1 MKTHF
6 YFILLIFIFLP
17 KALMAQNPTAWRG
30 PNQSGVYPDI
40 HLLEKWPDSGPEV
53 LWTFKSLGIG
63 YSSPAFAKNKIY
75 ISGMEGSAGYIYCL
89 SQDGKLVW
97 KSTYG
102 SEFDASYPG
111 SRSTPVIDN
120 NFVYILSGVGDLACL
135 NADNGRSVWKINILK
150 EFGGKITQWG
160 LNETVVI
167 HENKLI
173 CTPGG
178 ANNNVVA
185 LDKLTGKLIWSS
197 KGMGEISAYCTPLLT
212 KIGSRNLVVTHTENN
227 IIGLDAESGT
237 LLWKYPHVNE
247 WGVHPNTPLFFKN
260 AVFCFSGYGKGGILL
275 QLNEDGSSVTK
286 KWSSTDM
293 DSRTGGAVVLDK
305 KIYGSGDEHRDWQCI
320 DWETG
325 KVDYKT
331 REIGNGVVIA
341 ADNKLYFYSQRG
353 ELALVRP
360 GNSSFEI
367 ISKIRITEG
376 SGQHWA
382 HPVIHNAVLYVR
394 HGNALIAYHVLH

>member
-1 MKTHF
+1 
-6 YFILLIFIFLP
+6 
-17 KALMAQNPTAWRG
+17 
-30 PNQSGVYPDI
+30 
-40 HLLEKWPDSGPEV
+40 
-53 LWTFKSLGIG
+53 
-63 YSSPAFAKNKIY
+63 
-75 ISGMEGSAGYIYCL
+75 MEGSAGYIYCL
-89 SQDGKLVW
+89 SQDGKLLW

-102 SEFDASYPG
+102 SEFDSSYPG

-120 NFVYILSGVGDLACL
+120 NFIYILSGVGDLACL
-135 NADNGRSVWKINILK
+135 NADNGRSIWKTNILK

-185 LDKLTGKLIWSS
+185 LDKLTGKFIWSS

-212 KIGSRNLVVTHTENN
+212 KVGSRNLLVTHTENN
-227 IIGLDAESGT
+227 IIGLDAESGK
-237 LLWKYPHVNE
+237 LLWNYSHVNE
-247 WGVHPNTPLFFKN
+247 WGVHPNTPLFFSN
-260 AVFCFSGYGKGGILL
+260 AVFCFSGYGKGGVLL
-275 QLNEDGSSVTK
+275 QLNEDGSSITK

-305 KIYGSGDEHRDWQCI
+305 KIYGSGDENRDWQCI
-320 DWETG
+320 DWGTG

-367 ISKIRITEG
+367 ISKIRVTEG

-382 HPVIHNAVLYVR
+382 HPVINNAVLYVR
-394 HGNALIAYHVLH
+394 HGNALIAYNVLQ